1 MNQDA
6 KEFLKMAA
14 LSFAPSVALIG
25 LLLLIVMMFG
35 CSASYELGYVIED
48 QNGVQVVCKNYSSL
62 GYKCGVYA
70 ADCEDGVN
78 RYCLTNVKIRK
89 VEP

>member
-6 KEFLKMAA
+6 KAFLKMAA
-14 LSFAPSVALIG
+14 LSFAPSVVLIG
-25 LLLLIVMMFG
+25 LLLLVVMMFG
-35 CSASYELGYVIED
+35 CSASHELGYVIED
-48 QNGVQVVCKNYSSL
+48 QNGTQVVCKEYSSL
-62 GYKCGVYA
+62 GYKCGVKTWNC
-70 ADCEDGVN
+70 DDGVT